1 MRNLQAAWA
10 TLFGL
15 GVILVAIDTVS
26 DSLLSIKGVPALGVI
41 GAALIL
47 LVLTSML
54 NWMFKGAWNER
65 TRSNANNP

>member
-26 DSLLSIKGVPALGVI
+26 DSLLSIKVCPPWV
-41 GAALIL
+41 
-47 LVLTSML
+47 S
-54 NWMFKGAWNER
+54 
-65 TRSNANNP
+65 